1 MPKVSKTGSKSKSKS
16 IVPKQAVKRA
26 KGEVIRRNTTL
37 GLVRSFYSSTSDCPS
52 LPQDKDL
59 RIEFTAKKPVLN
71 HIISEVTKFSKV
83 LVDRSFK
90 AKLEN
95 NKKVWSTYKKNK
107 KNKKKPKKLSSSTST
122 TSSSSSTSKPFLA
135 GFGRL
140 AGTDILSSLEQF
152 GTKYLKELPQKKVLP
167 VSSTSSSSVTNPTI
181 PSIRQVVHV
190 HSLFLR
196 N

>member
-1 MPKVSKTGSKSKSKS
+1 MQKVSKTCSKSKSKS

-26 KGEVIRRNTTL
+26 KGQIIRRNTTL

-107 KNKKKPKKLSSSTST
+107 KKPKKLSSSTST

-152 GTKYLKELPQKKVLP
+152 GTKYLKELPEKKVLP

-181 PSIRQVVHV
+181 PSIHQVVHV